1 MVYAELMHNPYL
13 LKTKVCFN
21 GQGPKI
27 NSQIEKYENQ
37 TLKNW
42 VDLVPGIFYDEM
54 NGYDFDF
61 NFTGTKSDFEEVQK
75 AFKKAGVKTD
85 EVRLFFKNE
94 LEDAEVKSMEID
106 ALLCWLKEHRNR
118 RFNWD
123 IFWDTNK
130 ELFDS
135 RYPYIVIGGGIPGF
149 VNKDIVIENV
159 KSEEELKGTILT
171 NTPILFLV
179 DDTSMKPFR
188 QNLVK
193 ILSRKDISQKQL
205 FFLFD
210 DSVQEERT
218 KRIILD
224 LGVDSPQIV
233 HSVNDE
239 CIRKYIR
246 SFPMTEYIQ
255 KSIKLFEEEANSI
268 AKILEVENKECEK
281 QNADIH
287 KKIEQLQNDIEKLKS
302 ADTFFVERDNFNVPQ
317 VFGEIRTEFETKVR
331 KWRNRKTKISGDSET
346 LTASKEYEDEVK
358 RCMQSFTEKM
368 QMEYSKAKTEIFRTL
383 QVIYM
388 EPDINTQYQPLNII
402 CDNPAVP
409 DFPSVSEQLM
419 ELQEV
424 TYEAPR
430 TDFLGIFKG
439 ESKVEKEK
447 VRVVTCYYEQWRKR
461 VLEICFPVVDQYI
474 KEVSDA
480 LMHYYENLADAYHA
494 HISGLI
500 SDMTRQ
506 KDSIARQ
513 LSDDEQKLQE
523 DNDWLTELQDQL
535 FHIERG

>member
-224 LGVDSPQIV
+224 LGVDSFGDP
-233 HSVNDE
+233 N
-239 CIRKYIR
+239 Y
-246 SFPMTEYIQ
+246 
-255 KSIKLFEEEANSI
+255 
-268 AKILEVENKECEK
+268 VE
-281 QNADIH
+281 H
-287 KKIEQLQNDIEKLKS
+287 VLRYVQLGFGNLRQEPN
-302 ADTFFVERDNFNVPQ
+302 FDNLQAWGSNNP
-317 VFGEIRTEFETKVR
+317 
-331 KWRNRKTKISGDSET
+331 
-346 LTASKEYEDEVK
+346 
-358 RCMQSFTEKM
+358 
-368 QMEYSKAKTEIFRTL
+368 YSKAGLYGECTWFAWGRFYEIYGYDPGFTGDGWNC
-383 QVIYM
+383 V
-388 EPDINTQYQPLNII
+388 
-402 CDNPAVP
+402 
-409 DFPSVSEQLM
+409 EQL
-419 ELQEV
+419 V
-424 TYEAPR
+424 AAHP
-430 TDFLGIFKG
+430 DKF
-439 ESKVEKEK
+439 
-447 VRVVTCYYEQWRKR
+447 
-461 VLEICFPVVDQYI
+461 EISDTPVVGAIFSGVGVNHVGIIVGWDGINITIQEGNLDSKTNCFAEAKKDWQTKVYTL
-474 KEVSDA
+474 EA
-480 LMHYYENLADAYHA
+480 LSAAYGGVVFAVH
-494 HISGLI
+494 
-500 SDMTRQ
+500 
-506 KDSIARQ
+506 K
-513 LSDDEQKLQE
+513 
-523 DNDWLTELQDQL
+523 
-535 FHIERG
+535 